1 MFRKMKGCPSW
12 SKGLLIWSLKMISRQ
27 TLSSL
32 KVKKIKIKM
41 IWVMKK
47 KKKNF
52 SWSMLIWISIR
63 MDHFIEGKSR
73 GRRLWLGG
81 RRKSFLSERGM
92 ESGTSQIP
100 VIMKDFG
107 RRICPTAK
115 GCLFTQMA
123 IGITGSLRMVRGTV
137 RVSSQKSSQEAC
149 SLVNLWMINS
159 LEGDK
164 TKQRLITPS

>member
-1 MFRKMKGCPSW
+1 MFRKMKGWPSW

-32 KVKKIKIKM
+32 KVKIKIL
-41 IWVMKK
+41 VEKK
-47 KKKNF
+47 RNF

-73 GRRLWLGG
+73 GRRLWLVA

-137 RVSSQKSSQEAC
+137 RVSLQKSSQEAC
-149 SLVNLWMINS
+149 LLVNLWMINS